1 MWRLE
6 AFFLRTATCA
16 TSAIE
21 TVTTNSGVR
30 ITGAAEHGM
39 LLAWAGPE
47 ANGASGGC
55 VSPTENDFG
64 VSVVLACWVVARWK
78 LLERGLQLLPP
89 GTVLLFVVRACGVG
103 GDVRQVGPLSVAR

>member
-1 MWRLE
+1 METGGVLSE
-6 AFFLRTATCA
+6 EGDLRDI
-16 TSAIE
+16 SE